1 VAAGGT
7 VLALA
12 TVSTTAPTASLASS
26 DVDPIFAL
34 IEEYR
39 TAAKAVA
46 AAADEDVLIEQGLGS
61 GSFISVL
68 DVSGPG
74 APVSGF
80 GLQARIRRH
89 SFHRIRFREV
99 KAAAHA
105 ELDAKMERHN
115 AIFGDSEDALNAA
128 QDAETDAVEELVWT
142 PPKTIAAVLALL
154 ELWPKLRR
162 SRVLDGDQTDA
173 ITISVIDALR
183 DIHPNA

>member
-1 VAAGGT
+1 
-7 VLALA
+7 
-12 TVSTTAPTASLASS
+12 
-26 DVDPIFAL
+26 
-34 IEEYR
+34 
-39 TAAKAVA
+39 
-46 AAADEDVLIEQGLGS
+46 
-61 GSFISVL
+61 
-68 DVSGPG
+68 
-74 APVSGF
+74 
-80 GLQARIRRH
+80 
-89 SFHRIRFREV
+89 V